1 MTKVKLTTNHGDI
14 VLQLNAEKAPKSAE
28 NFVQYVK
35 EGHYNNTVFHRIINN
50 FMIQG
55 GGFEPGMRQKP
66 TRAPIQ
72 NEADN
77 GLKNNKYTV
86 AMARTND
93 PHSASA
99 QFFINVADN
108 GFLNH
113 SGKNVQG
120 WGYAVFGEVIEGREV
135 VDAIKGVRT
144 GTKSGHQDV
153 PLEDV
158 VLVKAEVVE

>member
-35 EGHYNNTVFHRIINN
+35 DGHYNNTVFHRIINN

-66 TRAPIQ
+66 TRASIQ

-86 AMARTND
+86 AMARTME

-113 SGKNVQG
+113 SGKNTQG

-144 GTKSGHQDV
+144 GTKAGHQDV
-153 PLEDV
+153 PLDDV
-158 VLVKAEVVE
+158 ILVKAEIVE